1 MKDVARPSIL
11 IGVCTYQRPRM
22 LARCLA
28 SLSTQ
33 SMPDW
38 IKCEIVVVDNEAHEP
53 RREFVENFASVS
65 PILVHYRCQS
75 RRGISAA
82 RNAVL
87 DAALEMDVDYIAFID
102 DDEEAAPDWV
112 ACLMAPEYLA
122 VPVLAGHHLFTCDP
136 SPFSGYVPQPRRT
149 GREGKL
155 LKTACTN
162 NVRFSIDLVRYGLR
176 FDEALGFM
184 GGEDQLFFTAAR
196 NAGFEI
202 RRTERAI
209 TYETI
214 HPERATFWGQVHRA
228 YWCAASDVQRLALQ
242 KGWQNAFTRKSHTIP
257 TNILF
262 GITELMLSPAF
273 ALGGRT
279 AFQRRAASG
288 GKKIA
293 KAAGRVAALAGHLPQ
308 PYRTTVGN

>member
-1 MKDVARPSIL
+1 
-11 IGVCTYQRPRM
+11 M

-65 PILVHYRCQS
+65 PIPVHYRCQS

-122 VPVLAGHHLFTCDP
+122 VPVLAGRRIFRMEGFEESWHLTDGKRP
-136 SPFSGYVPQPRRT
+136 SNE
-149 GREGKL
+149 GRL
-155 LKTACTN
+155 LKHACTY
-162 NVRFSIDLVRYGLR
+162 NVRFSSDLPKRGLR
-176 FDEALGFM
+176 FDEGLGHM
-184 GGEDQLFFTAAR
+184 GGEDVLFFRTAR

-202 RRTERAI
+202 RRTERAV
-209 TYETI
+209 TYEAV
-214 HPERATFWGQVHRA
+214 HPERATFLGQLRRT
-228 YWCAASDVQRLALQ
+228 YWCAASDIQQFAMTR
-242 KGWQNAFTRKSHTIP
+242 GWPFAIGCKLHTIP
-257 TNILF
+257 SNAVLGVAEMAI
-262 GITELMLSPAF
+262 SPAF
-273 ALGGRT
+273 AIGGRRSFRKRALGGGR
-279 AFQRRAASG
+279 
-288 GKKIA
+288 KLA
-293 KAAGRVAALAGHLPQ
+293 KAAGRMAAMVGVLPE
-308 PYRTTVGN
+308 PYKVVCGN